1 MVFSGRRSSAQKALT
16 CQDARGRR
24 DPKET
29 SRGQKQGP
37 HIDTDLIWV
46 AGSEAAVQSHL
57 RDTKAMSP
65 SQGEPTSL
73 PQPQQGQCPHLTH
86 WLPDPE
92 GGRAAWNQS
101 DVEGLAHLGSCQL
114 SQACAGGKLGVCVES
129 RDPYGCR
136 PRVPGTARAV
146 TGVSVGSWEST
157 EL

>member
-1 MVFSGRRSSAQKALT
+1 MFSGHHSSAQKALT
-16 CQDARGRR
+16 CQDTRGRR

-37 HIDTDLIWV
+37 HIDTDLIW
-46 AGSEAAVQSHL
+46 ATGSEAAVQGHL
-57 RDTKAMSP
+57 RDTKGMSP

-73 PQPQQGQCPHLTH
+73 SQPQQRQCPHLTH

-92 GGRAAWNQS
+92 GGREAWNQS
-101 DVEGLAHLGSCQL
+101 DVEGLAHLGLCQL
-114 SQACAGGKLGVCVES
+114 SQECAGGKLGVCVES
-129 RDPYGCR
+129 RDPYGCCLH
-136 PRVPGTARAV
+136 VPGTTCAV